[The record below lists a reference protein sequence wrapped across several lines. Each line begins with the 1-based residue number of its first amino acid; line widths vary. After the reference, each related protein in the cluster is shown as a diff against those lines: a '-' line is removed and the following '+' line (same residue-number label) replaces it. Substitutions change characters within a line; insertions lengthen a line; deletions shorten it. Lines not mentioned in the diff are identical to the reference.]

1 MRPRLVAARTWLIVT
16 AAVTASGCRLDP
28 VSDPSVLAPPPDS
41 GTDGHS
47 GGGSADRPP
56 TGPGGGTEGGTTTG
70 IETGAPPADGPRDGG
85 GVTPDRPP
93 GMDGPTGTPD
103 APLAVDRAPDLAPD
117 LAPPTLEMGLVAH
130 WRFDEGSGT
139 RADDATGNGNTCTLH
154 NGTAWERSRVPRG
167 ESDFAVRLDGEN
179 DYLSAVVGSLIPRIE
194 APKSLSYWFTPD
206 PAAPPPSGN
215 QRTCVALVNPG
226 ARTGIQ
232 VGLDRNRPAAWSW
245 GQNEGFV
252 ITDATPPAG
261 AHHLAY
267 TFDGTTH
274 RLYLDGQLADAATSA
289 PQQGAA
295 TIFYVGT
302 YEPPGELCAGQVDD
316 LRIYNRALTP
326 GELTTLAT
334 RP

>member
-1 MRPRLVAARTWLIVT
+1 MSPRLVAARTWLIVT
-16 AAVTASGCRLDP
+16 ATVTASGCRLDP
-28 VSDPSVLAPPPDS
+28 VTEPPVLAPPPD
-41 GTDGHS
+41 GGPDGRNDGAGAERS
-47 GGGSADRPP
+47 PA
-56 TGPGGGTEGGTTTG
+56 GTEGGTISG
-70 IETGAPPADGPRDGG
+70 IEAGAPPTDGPPDGG
-85 GVTPDRPP
+85 GGPPDRPP
-93 GMDGPTGTPD
+93 GTDGPAGTVD
-103 APLAVDRAPDLAPD
+103 APMAVDRAPDLAPD
-117 LAPPTLEMGLVAH
+117 LAPLPTLEMGLVAH

-179 DYLSAVVGSLIPRIE
+179 DYLSAVVGSMIPRIE
-194 APKSLSYWFTPD
+194 AAKSLSYWFTPD

-226 ARTGIQ
+226 ARAGIQ

-252 ITDATPPAG
+252 ITEATPSAG
-261 AHHLAY
+261 AHHVAY

-274 RLYLDGQLADAATSA
+274 RLYLDGQLADSATAA

-295 TIFYVGT
+295 TIFYIGT
-302 YEPPGELCAGQVDD
+302 YEPPGELCAGQIDD
-316 LRIYNRALTP
+316 LRIYNRALAPT
-326 GELTTLAT
+326 ELPTLAA